1 MKIQK
6 KAHALLQHH
15 SRASMFSFSYNHKR
29 YTVHLVREKL
39 QQGDGVKALLTHNAK
54 IVREYFYKTES
65 LGAINQKE
73 EKKIDRSEPN
83 APATTSLAQ
92 TTLVQPHHVCIDE
105 HAIVPTI
112 HKLALLLANDQ
123 RNFQLKTHI
132 VSGNLTYAVSI
143 IKKYNDDQNPN
154 IVIESN
160 GKARILTLASL
171 NGISL

>member
-1 MKIQK
+1 
-6 KAHALLQHH
+6 
-15 SRASMFSFSYNHKR
+15 MFSFSYNQKR

-39 QQGDGVKALLTHNAK
+39 QQGDGIKALLTHNAK

-65 LGAINQKE
+65 LGNNDQKK
-73 EKKIDRSEPN
+73 EKKIEYSHQSL
-83 APATTSLAQ
+83 PATTSLAQ